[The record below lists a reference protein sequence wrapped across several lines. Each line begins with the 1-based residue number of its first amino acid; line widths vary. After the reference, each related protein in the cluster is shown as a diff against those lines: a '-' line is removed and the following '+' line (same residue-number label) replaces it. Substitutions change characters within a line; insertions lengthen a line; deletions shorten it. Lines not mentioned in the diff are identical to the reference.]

1 MDLDAVYQ
9 LAEWHTLTAAAGMA
23 LESAGVRTEKF
34 TKGILLAQRK
44 VALLD
49 NDRNQIL
56 SAMEE
61 AGIWYMP
68 LKGVILKELYP
79 RFGMRQMVDNDIL
92 FDRNRAEDLRRIMVG
107 LGFTVKKYGHGA
119 NDVYQKPPVSSFEM
133 HRYLFYELK
142 RKESLENYYKDV
154 ESRLLNVPGRQYEKC
169 FSKEDFYLYITSH
182 EYKHFSG
189 GGTGLRSFL
198 DIYVYLNKE
207 TLDMDYIRKEAKKLQ
222 IADFEEMNRE
232 FSLKLFEEKE
242 LMPEEEKLLEFIC
255 SSGTYGTVVNRVKR
269 SVKEKGKLGYFFYRL
284 FPPYDY
290 MKRAY
295 PVLKKIP
302 GLLPFLWI
310 YRLFG
315 RLLSASGKKKAI
327 TEMKV
332 LKKRDNP

>member
-1 MDLDAVYQ
+1 
-9 LAEWHTLTAAAGMA
+9 
-23 LESAGVRTEKF
+23 
-34 TKGILLAQRK
+34 
-44 VALLD
+44 
-49 NDRNQIL
+49 
-56 SAMEE
+56 
-61 AGIWYMP
+61 MP

-92 FDRNRAEDLRRIMVG
+92 FDRNRAEDLRRIMVD

-119 NDVYQKPPVSSFEM
+119 HDVYQKPPVSSFEM
-133 HRYLFYELK
+133 HRFLFHDF
-142 RKESLENYYKDV
+142 RDQNLEDYYKDV

-207 TLDMDYIRKEAKKLQ
+207 KLDMDYIRKEAGKLQ

-242 LMPEEEKLLEFIC
+242 LTPEEEKLLEYIC
-255 SSGTYGTVVNRVKR
+255 SSGTYGTITNMVEKSVNKR
-269 SVKEKGKLGYFFYRL
+269 GKFGYFFYRL
-284 FPPYDY
+284 FPPYDF
-290 MKRAY
+290 MIRAY
-295 PVLKKIP
+295 PILEKIP

-310 YRLFG
+310 YRPFARLFSG
-315 RLLSASGKKKAI
+315 RSIKRAVSEIKALRKI
-327 TEMKV
+327 
-332 LKKRDNP
+332 DNP